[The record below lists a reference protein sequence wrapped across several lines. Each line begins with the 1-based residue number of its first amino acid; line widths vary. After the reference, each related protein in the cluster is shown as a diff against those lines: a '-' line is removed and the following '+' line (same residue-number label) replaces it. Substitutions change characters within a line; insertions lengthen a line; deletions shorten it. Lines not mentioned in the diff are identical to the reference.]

1 MRENEGKGEGVDGKE
16 GEREVESRRLC
27 TYLDVCVCVCVIV
40 CECSVQQVGGSV
52 RTNKRPDIYVEESE
66 TNHEESCDIARM
78 KHPLSVLHTC
88 VYKFCCLFY
97 CSPLIYVF

>member
-1 MRENEGKGEGVDGKE
+1 MGKR
-16 GEREVESRRLC
+16 ERERWRAGGCVHILM
-27 TYLDVCVCVCVIV
+27 CVCVCVIV

-52 RTNKRPDIYVEESE
+52 RTNKRPDIHVEESE